1 METSAGRPATTKP
14 AANRRHRRRGRL
26 RTAGRKTGRQGGQGS
41 PPPPGSTRFTRT
53 RSLPSSAAS
62 TPPRRGRSKRRRRVR
77 IGHSTVSTG
86 RSEKQILNLVQCYEI
101 AILRNS
107 LHCDNLC
114 ILSQR
119 NHTAILSR
127 CRRISYRS
135 VKSSKKYRSYL
146 LYYQ

>member
-14 AANRRHRRRGRL
+14 AANRHRRRGLL

-86 RSEKQILNLVQCYEI
+86 RSEKQILTLVQCYEI
-101 AILRNS
+101 SILCNS
-107 LHCDNLC
+107 LHCDYLC
-114 ILSQR
+114 ILTQR
-119 NHTAILSR
+119 DHPAILSR
-127 CRRISYRS
+127 CSRISYRS

-146 LYYQ
+146 IYY